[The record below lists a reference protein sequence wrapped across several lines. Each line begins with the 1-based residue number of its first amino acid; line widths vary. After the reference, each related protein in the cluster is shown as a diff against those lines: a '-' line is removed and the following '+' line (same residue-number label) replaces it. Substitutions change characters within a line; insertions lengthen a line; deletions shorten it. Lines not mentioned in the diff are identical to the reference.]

1 MTMTHSGSLPPGTVG
16 TYQGDNE
23 VADRAAIHALLVA
36 YGERLDQR
44 DFDGFAELFGGDG
57 VSVMGTKE
65 MTGAQ
70 AADAMRE
77 TYRVGKNVIR
87 TPNFHLFFNEV
98 VTFDGPDRARATSM
112 CVYMVTDDGFPVPG
126 PSSRYEDELVK
137 KGGRWYFAKRRYVK
151 ISNPPIP
158 GRDDNKPQT

>member
-1 MTMTHSGSLPPGTVG
+1 MTAGSPPPGTVG
-16 TYQGDNE
+16 RYEGDNE
-23 VADRAAIHALLVA
+23 AGDRAAIHALLVG

-44 DFDGFAELFGGDG
+44 DFDGLVELYGGDG
-57 VSVMGTKE
+57 VSVMGDRE
-65 MTGAQ
+65 VPGAE
-70 AADAMRE
+70 AAAIMRE
-77 TYRVGKNVIR
+77 TYRTGKNVIR

-112 CVYMVTDDGFPVPG
+112 CVYMVTDDAFPVPG

-137 KGGRWYFAKRRYVK
+137 KDGRWYFAKRRYVK

-158 GRDDNKPQT
+158 GRDDNRPQS